1 MSFSEIKIDNSL
13 LLFSISWKTS
23 NEMPELFKVI
33 SQLCSEHSYMP
44 LCVCVCDFSTIY
56 ICSS

>member
-1 MSFSEIKIDNSL
+1 MPLSDIKIDNSL

-33 SQLCSEHSYMP
+33 LQLCSEHSYMP
-44 LCVCVCDFSTIY
+44 LCVCVCE
-56 ICSS
+56 